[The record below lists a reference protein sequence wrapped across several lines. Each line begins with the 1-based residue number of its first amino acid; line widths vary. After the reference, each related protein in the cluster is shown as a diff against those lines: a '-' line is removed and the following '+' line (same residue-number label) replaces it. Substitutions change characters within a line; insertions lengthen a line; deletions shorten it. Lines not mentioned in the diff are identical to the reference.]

1 MSILPPEVSPLTVK
15 RIGEVLMSDYVWPLM
30 GVGVLL
36 TVALLGAL
44 ILAMEDK
51 RE

>member
-1 MSILPPEVSPLTVK
+1 
-15 RIGEVLMSDYVWPLM
+15 MSDYVWPLM
-30 GVGVLL
+30 GAGLLL

-51 RE
+51 E